1 MCLLVIETDHLVRDN
16 LTHHLR
22 HRGFTVRTGQ
32 NRASAAHILEEC
44 VVDVALLGLEGVGR
58 EGLEFLRDIL
68 TASPKTR
75 VILMTP
81 PDCLHD
87 AIEGIR
93 MGAFDDVPV
102 PYDIDLLCAK
112 IKRAAPQSDR
122 RKKPP

>member
-22 HRGFTVRTGQ
+22 QRGFTVRTAQ
-32 NRASAAHILEEC
+32 NRASVARILEDC
-44 VVDVALLGLEGVGR
+44 AIDVALLGLEGVGR
-58 EGLEFLRDIL
+58 EGLEFLRDIRA
-68 TASPKTR
+68 ASPKTR

-87 AIEGIR
+87 AIEGMK

-112 IKRAAPQSDR
+112 IRRAASQGAR

>member
-22 HRGFTVRTGQ
+22 QRGFTVRTGQ
-32 NRASAAHILEEC
+32 NRTSVARILEESA
-44 VVDVALLGLEGVGR
+44 VEVALIGLEGVGR
-58 EGLEFLRDIL
+58 EGLEFLRDIRA
-68 TASPKTR
+68 ASPMTR

-87 AIEGIR
+87 AIEGMK

-102 PYDIDLLCAK
+102 PYDIDLLCVK
-112 IKRAAPQSDR
+112 IRRAASQGAR

>member
-22 HRGFTVRTGQ
+22 QRGFTVRAGQ
-32 NRASAAHILEEC
+32 TRASVTRMLEEC
-44 VVDVALLGLEGVGR
+44 AVDVALLGLEGVGR
-58 EGLEFLRDIL
+58 EALEFLRIIL
-68 TASPKTR
+68 ATSPKTR

-81 PDCLHD
+81 PDCLHY
-87 AIEGIR
+87 AIEGMK

-112 IKRAAPQSDR
+112 IRRAASQRAR
-122 RKKPP
+122 RTKPP